1 MQQKMVIK
9 KKNKALLLAWMR
21 GSVPGAPQAV
31 LEQPLLRPC
40 AHLPPQQ
47 LLQCLPVFLEK
58 RKKKERREQNTFANL
73 KRLLQKKENADMLQ
87 KGARPGTRCRTA
99 RSAPCP
105 ACTPPGTRCRRTR
118 GHGRPPTH
126 TQNPASPSAVR
137 RRCRGRG
144 GRYQYLRAARSALCL
159 PASRMQ
165 AAAAAWHC
173 FSTAG
178 STSLSSGS
186 AAGDAGLPTPPL
198 ARGTALL
205 PRAARSIPRPEA
217 ASRPAPLL

>member
-1 MQQKMVIK
+1 M
-9 KKNKALLLAWMR
+9 WMR
-21 GSVPGAPQAV
+21 GSAPGAPQAV
-31 LEQPLLRPC
+31 LEQPLLGPVPTY
-40 AHLPPQQ
+40 LPSSSSSASR
-47 LLQCLPVFLEK
+47 FFWRK
-58 RKKKERREQNTFANL
+58 GKKKKGEGKIHLQNLNQ
-73 KRLLQKKENADMLQ
+73 LLQKKENADTLQ
-87 KGARPGTRCRTA
+87 QGARPGTQCRTA

-105 ACTPPGTRCRRTR
+105 ACTPPGTRCGRTH
-118 GHGRPPTH
+118 GHGQLPTH
-126 TQNPASPSAVR
+126 TQSPASPGAVR
-137 RRCRGRG
+137 RRRRRGRG

-205 PRAARSIPRPEA
+205 PRAARSIPLPEA